1 MGKQSVCASQVGR
14 RGFIQGCAVVG
25 AAGAVLGP
33 VAAVASQAAPSP
45 RLSEEASEAF
55 VVINGWV
62 LPSKCFK
69 SPLA

>member
-14 RGFIQGCAVVG
+14 RGFLKGCAVVG

-33 VAAVASQAAPSP
+33 VTAVAGQTLRRHTA
-45 RLSEEASEAF
+45 EASEAF

-62 LPSKCFK
+62 LPSQYFK
-69 SPLA
+69 SPSA